1 MKPLLT
7 LIICAFL
14 GVCAASAQYF
24 DYSFAQ
30 TYKVSAPAKLD
41 LLTSDGHLD
50 IIPSSGNEIRVFYI
64 VRRAGK
70 LVKTDLQQLEEDF
83 IVEIESSSNAVKI
96 SVKDKRQYKPFS
108 FEHSL
113 AVGFKAYVPK
123 ETMCNLITSDGN
135 IEITGLNGDQHLRTS
150 DGSIELAE
158 IAGSISGRTSDGDVH
173 IRKIKGN
180 VEIQTSDGTIDLE
193 SIGGDVIASTSDGNI
208 RLNRVRGDI
217 AVKTSDG
224 YIDFK
229 EISGSFKASTSDGNI
244 RGSVVELRKELTLR
258 TSDGDIDVT
267 LPDQLGLDLDIKAE
281 SIDVPFKNFTGKFD
295 KTFVRGQSN
304 GGGIPV
310 VLTTSGGSVRL
321 AH

>member
-1 MKPLLT
+1 MKPLLI
-7 LIICAFL
+7 LLFCAFL
-14 GVCAASAQYF
+14 SVSPTSAQDF

-30 TYKVSAPAKLD
+30 TYKVSAPVKLD
-41 LLTSDGHLD
+41 LVTSDGHLD
-50 IIPSSGNEIRVFYI
+50 IIPSSGDEIRVFYI
-64 VRRAGK
+64 VRRNGK
-70 LVKTDLQQLEEDF
+70 LVKMDLQKLEEDF
-83 IVEIESSSNAVKI
+83 IVEIESISNAVKI
-96 SVKDKRQYKPFS
+96 SVKDKKQNRPFS
-108 FEHSL
+108 FEDNLS
-113 AVGFKAYVPK
+113 VGFKAYVPK
-123 ETMCNLITSDGN
+123 ETMCNLVTSDGN
-135 IEITGLNGDQHLRTS
+135 IAITGLNGDQRLKTS
-150 DGSIELAE
+150 DGSIELTD
-158 IAGSISGRTSDGDVH
+158 IAGTISGRTSDGDVH

-180 VEIQTSDGTIDLE
+180 VEIQTSDGTIDFE

-208 RLNRVRGDI
+208 RLNKVKGDI

-244 RGSVVELRKELTLR
+244 RGSLVELRKELTLR

-267 LPDQLGLDLDIKAE
+267 LPGQLGLDLDIKAE

-310 VLTTSGGSVRL
+310 VLTTSGGNVRL